1 MQFPNSVIKSLIALG
16 LAVAAVPLAAEPGL
30 ALKICL
36 GCHGD
41 NGLGGD
47 TDTPIIAGI
56 PALVQEDALY
66 AYIDGERKCGSKPLM
81 CMAVSKLT
89 DDQVTALAEH
99 YAAMP
104 FVAAGES
111 FDTDLAAKGEAI
123 HDEACAI
130 CHGKDD
136 PGEAEASILHGQRMG
151 YLRYSLQQYAAGER
165 AQLPPMAKKTGELT
179 DEDIE
184 ALLHYYASYTQ

>member
-1 MQFPNSVIKSLIALG
+1 MRSPKFVIKSLIAAAFAL
-16 LAVAAVPLAAEPGL
+16 AAVPLAAGPGP
-30 ALKICL
+30 ALKICT

-47 TDTPIIAGI
+47 ADTPIIAGI
-56 PALVQEDALY
+56 PAVVQEDALY
-66 AYIDGERKCGSKPLM
+66 AYIDGERNCGSKPLM
-81 CMAVSKLT
+81 CMAASKLT
-89 DDQVTALAEH
+89 DDQVSALAEH

-104 FVAAGES
+104 FKPAGES
-111 FDTDLAAKGEAI
+111 FDADLAAKGKAI

-130 CHGKDD
+130 CHGADD

-165 AQLPPMAKKTGELT
+165 AQLPAMAKKTGELT